1 MLRFLI
7 GNISITIGIDS
18 SKIESFIGQSGK
30 FNQHMSIDGS
40 TSWNGI
46 PISEALL
53 TWWDEGTRNSFVN
66 LKPTNYWT
74 DVFGDSGR
82 KDNPNY
88 YLLEKLID
96 GEINKALSKFGI
108 VENKVPLKITME

>member
-7 GNISITIGIDS
+7 GNISITIGMDS

-88 YLLEKLID
+88 CCYKGSWQMVFVLNVRKTQKLI
-96 GEINKALSKFGI
+96 K
-108 VENKVPLKITME
+108 